1 MNKHTK
7 PVSRSR
13 VLAEVL
19 YWLFTV
25 GIVLVFSRDA
35 IGHWPFW
42 AWIVAITIGTTIG
55 LAILI
60 FVAKDLS
67 HLTQGRRLRFSLRG
81 LLLLVPIV
89 SVVIW
94 MFIQLDWIEKRER
107 WRRHNAAA
115 VRATQGRAPAG
126 LVRLFE
132 PGVSRIEIKN
142 GSTEQIEYAKRLFPE
157 ATVIEKPSL
166 AAESN

>member
-1 MNKHTK
+1 MNEHTK

-25 GIVLVFSRDA
+25 GIVFVFSRDA

-42 AWIVAITIGTTIG
+42 AWIVAIVVGGAVG
-55 LAILI
+55 LALLI
-60 FVAKDLS
+60 FVVKDLS
-67 HLTQGRRLRFSLRG
+67 HLTQGRPLRFSLRG

-89 SVVIW
+89 SVLVW
-94 MFIQLDWIEKRER
+94 LFMQLDWIEKRER

-115 VRATQGRAPAG
+115 VRSTVGQAPAG

-142 GSTEQIEYAKRLFPE
+142 GTTEQIEYVRRLFPE
-157 ATVIEKPSL
+157 ATVVEEPSS